1 MLKSLRAYTRKH
13 YLLRPGD
20 RLGLAVSGGADSVA
34 LLRAMLELRSDLGV
48 VLSVVHLHHGI
59 RGPEADADET
69 FVASLATQHDL
80 PFHCD
85 RADVPR
91 FAKEHSLS
99 LEAAAR
105 KLRYHFFER
114 LLNEKTLDSI
124 ATAHTRDDQAETV
137 LLRFLRGAGTRGLAG
152 IHPVLNLAA
161 GKIIRPML
169 DVSRSGVVVY
179 LESLNQPW
187 REDATNSD
195 TKHTRN
201 RIRHEL
207 LPLLERDYNPNL
219 RQLLTE
225 VADSARDEEEFW
237 TGLIFDSQQAIRTD
251 EKGTWLLID
260 SGPRAVRRRLLRLAA
275 QRAGLTLDFHHVE
288 QLLALTDRAIS
299 GEVELPGGFCARLGT
314 HQGTP
319 GLVIYRD
326 QGSPDPNTYD
336 LPLTIPSETPIP
348 LLRTLVRVT
357 KVRYTADTER
367 YNPASLLDAALL
379 SEPLRLRNWRHGD
392 RYRPLHR
399 GSEEKLKRL
408 FQEKHVP
415 ADQRGYWPVITSG
428 DKLVWVKNFPVA
440 ADFAAREGTSE
451 AVLIESVE
459 L

>member
-1 MLKSLRAYTRKH
+1 MLKSLRAYIYSH
-13 YLLRPGD
+13 DLLRPGD

-34 LLRAMLELRSDLGV
+34 LLRAILELRSDLGV

-59 RGPEADADET
+59 RGPEADADES
-69 FVASLATQHDL
+69 FVAELAQSYDL
-80 PFHCD
+80 PFHRD
-85 RADVPR
+85 RADVPQ
-91 FAKEHSLS
+91 FAKDHSLS

-105 KLRYHFFER
+105 KLRYQFFQR
-114 LLNEKTLDSI
+114 LLTDKTLDTI

-152 IHPVLNLAA
+152 IHPVLNLPN

-169 DVSRSGVVVY
+169 DVSRSEVVAY
-179 LESLNQPW
+179 LEALHQPW
-187 REDATNSD
+187 REDLTNAD

-225 VADSARDEEEFW
+225 VAQASRDEEVFW
-237 TGLIFDSQQAIRTD
+237 SYFTSDIVHKAIQQHGQKTYLQVGSGLPAIN
-251 EKGTWLLID
+251 
-260 SGPRAVRRRLLRLAA
+260 RRLIRRAA
-275 QRAGLTLDFHHVE
+275 DRAGLALDFHHVE
-288 QLLALTDRAIS
+288 QLLSLVDRRTS
-299 GEVELPGGFCARLGT
+299 GTVELPGGWLARMSTSKGF
-314 HQGTP
+314 P
-319 GLVIYRD
+319 ALVMEPA
-326 QGSPDPNTYD
+326 QPSPPAYD
-336 LPLTIPSETPIP
+336 YPLSIPSETPIP
-348 LLRTLVRVT
+348 PLRTLVRVT
-357 KVRYTADTER
+357 KVRYTANLGR
-367 YNPASLLDAALL
+367 YNPASLLDVSLL
-379 SEPLRLRNWRHGD
+379 RAPLRLRNWRHGD

-428 DKLVWVKNFPVA
+428 DKLVWVKDFPVA
-440 ADFAAREGTSE
+440 AEFAAREGTSE
-451 AVLIESVE
+451 VVLIETVE